1 MRNRFSRERFSA
13 ICGLRITHYS
23 FLFYDRRSGGRNDD
37 FRRGVHPLGLAGFN
51 NLRADGVRVACVNKR
66 NGASPSRPRN

>member
-1 MRNRFSRERFSA
+1 VNVFQQSA
-13 ICGLRITHYS
+13 GYVLLITL
-23 FLFYDRRSGGRNDD
+23 FLFYDRRAGGRNDD
-37 FRRGVHPLGLAGFN
+37 FRRGVHPFGLAGFN